1 MAPSTKYNF
10 ESAKAM
16 LQSLAA
22 ANGGHLNSKEYE
34 RLAPD
39 GAPSFKTMYGIFGV
53 GSWAE
58 ICEVA
63 GIYASFG
70 DMLPEVLDETLIRE
84 VIKRNYKGATM
95 YSENHRQQVALWCL
109 RQAQTAL
116 GESFTKAQY
125 EASSKRLGLLESWMI
140 AAAFGDSWNRALMA
154 AGMPVHMATKLGDER
169 KPRQAVAVTEASQQ
183 IVIDGMIATAVPAD
197 WRTREWPMTALD
209 NVTQVTQ
216 VYRHVTNAEYGMR
229 CSETRMT
236 IR

>member
-16 LQSLAA
+16 LQTLAA

-34 RLAPD
+34 RLAPS
-39 GAPSFKTMYGIFGV
+39 GAPAFKTMYGIFNV

-70 DMLPEVLDETLIRE
+70 DMLPEVLDEALIRE

-95 YSENHRQQVALWCL
+95 YSESHRQQVALWCL

-116 GESFTKAQY
+116 GESFTKSQY
-125 EASSKRLGLLESWMI
+125 EASSKRLGLLGSWMI
-140 AAAFGDSWNRALMA
+140 AAAFNDSWNRALMA

-169 KPRQAVAVTEASQQ
+169 KPRKSVAVTDAHQQ
-183 IVIDGMIATAVPAD
+183 SVVDDMIEQLGD
-197 WRTREWPMTALD
+197 WRTQEHGIPIL
-209 NVTQVTQ
+209 NVTEVTQ

-229 CSETRMT
+229 CSETRMV